1 MRSARV
7 AFAYPAEYAEEY
19 LGLGRR
25 SAEAEGNAEGRVGQ
39 KARPPSG
46 NVEWKSRGSAG
57 GPMERRSANFKQLAF
72 VKEAMSDGEWYSL
85 RDLERK
91 CQFAYA
97 QSSISARLREF
108 KNFGLV
114 IERRIRSR
122 EGRKPLYEYRF
133 VSTDERRSN
142 SQTAPGRLGSP
153 NAAKTKFGAQPHP
166 RLPVMQCELFG

>member
-1 MRSARV
+1 
-7 AFAYPAEYAEEY
+7 
-19 LGLGRR
+19 
-25 SAEAEGNAEGRVGQ
+25 
-39 KARPPSG
+39 
-46 NVEWKSRGSAG
+46 
-57 GPMERRSANFKQLAF
+57 MERRSANFKQLAF

-91 CQFAYA
+91 CQFAYG

-133 VSTDERRSN
+133 GGAEPRRAEVSLRPKADSGRVKVPTSAEMPI
-142 SQTAPGRLGSP
+142 AP
-153 NAAKTKFGAQPHP
+153 K
-166 RLPVMQCELFG
+166 PVTQCELFG

>member
-1 MRSARV
+1 
-7 AFAYPAEYAEEY
+7 
-19 LGLGRR
+19 
-25 SAEAEGNAEGRVGQ
+25 
-39 KARPPSG
+39 
-46 NVEWKSRGSAG
+46 
-57 GPMERRSANFKQLAF
+57 MERRSANFKQLAF

-91 CQFAYA
+91 CQFAYG

-133 VSTDERRSN
+133 GGAESKQRPGEDIHCRSESEQSAVTRLNARKGVGRLQQDGLTVRNATVRERLTSAEPLSTYRAIRHRSDA
-142 SQTAPGRLGSP
+142 TAP
-153 NAAKTKFGAQPHP
+153 K
-166 RLPVMQCELFG
+166 PVTQCELFG